1 MSQDNR
7 DEILR
12 IVSDFRSKQRIPVIC
27 FEIILIYK
35 IFFLRFYRGLIQ
47 GHVQQLFDHPNH
59 LLVCLGVNLCKMK
72 SLYFNVL
79 NVKY

>member
-35 IFFLRFYRGLIQ
+35 IFFFKVLSWIDSRTCAAIVRSSQPLVGVP
-47 GHVQQLFDHPNH
+47 GRKSVQDEEF
-59 LLVCLGVNLCKMK
+59 V
-72 SLYFNVL
+72 F
-79 NVKY
+79 